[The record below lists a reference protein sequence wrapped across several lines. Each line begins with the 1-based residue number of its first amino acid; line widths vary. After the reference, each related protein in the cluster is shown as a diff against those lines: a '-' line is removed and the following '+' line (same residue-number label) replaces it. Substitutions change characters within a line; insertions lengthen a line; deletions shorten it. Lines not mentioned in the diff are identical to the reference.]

1 MFALAESYFKPRI
14 TNTVGEGLNSNIA
27 TLQKQTAATRLRRRQ
42 RTSVRRRLT
51 LASFR
56 FQGDSLRNVRSAC
69 IITWVWLVRVVL
81 RHGRH

>member
-42 RTSVRRRLT
+42 RTSVRPR
-51 LASFR
+51 
-56 FQGDSLRNVRSAC
+56 
-69 IITWVWLVRVVL
+69 
-81 RHGRH
+81 